1 MLKGHQ
7 SSAHPRRRR
16 LKDCEGEEGW
26 RKGGG
31 PASCRARA
39 RVCVCVKG
47 EPEKEKEEES
57 IGPEAARQASG
68 RSTRVAAASVERRRS
83 AGKAWGPGGPGGW

>member
-39 RVCVCVKG
+39 CVCVKG
-47 EPEKEKEEES
+47 EPEKKEEES

-83 AGKAWGPGGPGGW
+83 AGKAWGPGGPGGV

>member
-7 SSAHPRRRR
+7 SSAHPRRRC
-16 LKDCEGEEGW
+16 LKDCEGKEGW

-31 PASCRARA
+31 PASQGA
-39 RVCVCVKG
+39 RVSVKG
-47 EPEKEKEEES
+47 EPEKKEEES

-83 AGKAWGPGGPGGW
+83 AGKAWGPGRPGGV

>member
-26 RKGGG
+26 RKWGG
-31 PASCRARA
+31 PASQGARL
-39 RVCVCVKG
+39 CVCERRAWEG
-47 EPEKEKEEES
+47 EGRG

-68 RSTRVAAASVERRRS
+68 RSSRVAASVERRRS
-83 AGKAWGPGGPGGW
+83 AGKAWGPGGPGGV

>member
-1 MLKGHQ
+1 M
-7 SSAHPRRRR
+7 
-16 LKDCEGEEGW
+16 
-26 RKGGG
+26 
-31 PASCRARA
+31 
-39 RVCVCVKG
+39 CVKG

-83 AGKAWGPGGPGGW
+83 AGKAWGPGGPGGV